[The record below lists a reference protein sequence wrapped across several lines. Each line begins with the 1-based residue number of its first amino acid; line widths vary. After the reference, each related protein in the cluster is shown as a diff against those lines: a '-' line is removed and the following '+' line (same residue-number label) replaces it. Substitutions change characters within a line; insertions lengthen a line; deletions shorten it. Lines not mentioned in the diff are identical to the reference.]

1 MASSSDN
8 GVSLGPALPTPTH
21 GSGGTFSVSCTA
33 LIEATPEEC
42 LNVIV
47 NSLDYPAWNRFCRT
61 CTIDSQPADTDT
73 HTQPRSQVSH
83 DDGDPNS
90 DQDPAD
96 PAPRDQLTTTTLRL
110 GTQFTFAVYLPPDK
124 PDSGPPDQDVAL
136 EVSVLGPIN
145 YDHTDD
151 EDDGTDTD
159 TDNDNNNNSPDTN
172 SNRHDITTDNATT
185 SPRKGLRIAWKVRP
199 SWLRPGWALRSE
211 RVQDFIETVGPD
223 GKPATEY
230 RCWETFYGT
239 LAPVVKMAVGS
250 HLEQGFDAWLRGLK
264 ERAEGRK

>member
-1 MASSSDN
+1 MATTSRSDN
-8 GVSLGPALPTPTH
+8 GASLGPALPTPTH

-47 NSLDYPAWNRFCRT
+47 NSLDCMSPIILNKDPAWNRFCRT

-73 HTQPRSQVSH
+73 HTQPRS
-83 DDGDPNS
+83 
-90 DQDPAD
+90 
-96 PAPRDQLTTTTLRL
+96 QLTTTTLRL

-124 PDSGPPDQDVAL
+124 PDSGPPDQHVAP
-136 EVSVLGPIN
+136 E
-145 YDHTDD
+145 
-151 EDDGTDTD
+151 
-159 TDNDNNNNSPDTN
+159 TN
-172 SNRHDITTDNATT
+172 SNRHDITTDNVTT

-211 RVQDFIETVGPD
+211 RVQDLIETVGPD

-250 HLEQGFDAWLRGLK
+250 HLERGFDAWLRGLK
-264 ERAEGRK
+264 ERAEGRM